1 METPLLLAALLSA
14 LLHAAWTASIKHSG
28 QPTEAM
34 TGQMVVAGGIGLML
48 LWFLPMPSLAIW
60 PYLLGSVG
68 LNLLALLCLLRAYDM
83 APFGAVYPLSRA
95 TMVLVVAP
103 VSTWWL
109 GERISLYA
117 WAGVF
122 CIAGALVL
130 MTLQARQGRT
140 LKGSVLGWT
149 LLGGLISAVAVM
161 VDVQGI
167 RASDSPMAYGC
178 LCSVLN
184 GLTMLLRQRR
194 RPGLFE
200 AVRKHRVVIMG
211 AGMTSMASYLLIVWV
226 FAQAPMAIS
235 AALRD
240 TSAVFAVL
248 ISIFIMKER
257 VHGAQRLAIFI
268 AACAIPLLRL

>member
-1 METPLLLAALLSA
+1 MSA
-14 LLHAAWTASIKHSG
+14 LLHAGWTASIKHSG

-34 TGQMVVAGGIGLML
+34 TGQMVVAGLIGFGL
-48 LWFLPMPSLAIW
+48 LWTLPAPSSAVW
-60 PYLLGSVG
+60 PYLAGSVG
-68 LNLLALLCLLRAYDM
+68 LNLVALLCLLRAYDM

-95 TMVLVVAP
+95 TMVLVIAP

-109 GERISLYA
+109 GERISLFA
-117 WAGVF
+117 WAGVV
-122 CIAGALVL
+122 CIAGALV
-130 MTLQARQGRT
+130 MMALQARHGQT
-140 LKGSVLGWT
+140 LKAAVLGWT
-149 LLGGLISAVAVM
+149 LLGGLLSALAVM
-161 VDVQGI
+161 IDVQGI

-178 LCSVLN
+178 LCSVFN

-194 RPGLFE
+194 RPGLW
-200 AVRKHRVVIMG
+200 ASVVRHRIVVIG

-257 VHGAQRLAIFI
+257 VDGSQRLAVLI
-268 AACAIPLLRL
+268 AACAVPLLRL